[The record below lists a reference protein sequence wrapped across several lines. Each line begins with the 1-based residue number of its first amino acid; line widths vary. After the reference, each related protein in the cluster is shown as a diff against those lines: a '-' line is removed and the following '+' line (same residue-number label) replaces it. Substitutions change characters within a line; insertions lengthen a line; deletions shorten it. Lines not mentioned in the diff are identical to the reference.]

1 KDPKARMRD
10 VGEARLQIEELIS
23 GTVEEIPAAIAA
35 RPVAPQPRWRR
46 SIPVAAAAVVSGA
59 IVGSAAW
66 ALRPSPPS
74 APVARFAIALGEGQ
88 QFGTT
93 NFPSIGISRDGTR
106 LVYVANRQLYLRSLT
121 DLEARPIPGL
131 QQLAPT
137 TPVFSPDGQSIAFF
151 VGTEQTIKKIA
162 VSGGA
167 PVTICRAQVPFL
179 GMSWDSGGLVFGQ
192 RDKGIMRVSSN
203 GGEPTLIAGVKS
215 GEIAASP
222 QVLPGGEW
230 VLFTIAAAP

>member
-1 KDPKARMRD
+1 LFEMLTSQRAFPGEDITDTIVAIVSREPDWVSLPVATPPGLRRLLTRCLKKDPKARMRD

-23 GTVEEIPAAIAA
+23 GTVEEIPAAIAS

-66 ALRPSPPS
+66 ALRPSPPP

-106 LVYVANRQLYLRSLT
+106 LVYVANRQ
-121 DLEARPIPGL
+121 
-131 QQLAPT
+131 
-137 TPVFSPDGQSIAFF
+137 
-151 VGTEQTIKKIA
+151 
-162 VSGGA
+162 
-167 PVTICRAQVPFL
+167 
-179 GMSWDSGGLVFGQ
+179 
-192 RDKGIMRVSSN
+192 
-203 GGEPTLIAGVKS
+203 
-215 GEIAASP
+215 
-222 QVLPGGEW
+222 
-230 VLFTIAAAP
+230 